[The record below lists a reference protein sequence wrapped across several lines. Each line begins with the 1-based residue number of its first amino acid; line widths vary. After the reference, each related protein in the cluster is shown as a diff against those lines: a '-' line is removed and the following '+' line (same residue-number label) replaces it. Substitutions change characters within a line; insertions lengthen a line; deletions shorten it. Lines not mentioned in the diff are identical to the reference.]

1 MADGGLGQRSYSS
14 PTAWATTPVKWSP
27 QRESMHNDTVHQA
40 RKVSSRTSKKR
51 EECKKSMYAWLME
64 ALDVTRCASPLS
76 S

>member
-1 MADGGLGQRSYSS
+1 
-14 PTAWATTPVKWSP
+14 
-27 QRESMHNDTVHQA
+27 MHNDTVHQA